1 MAREITLAPLAV
13 ESGSAGE
20 RNASDDLQKALD
32 ILTNNTMIE
41 AFAGTGLV
49 AEIISEEM
57 KTPQAVP
64 GGADAKFILCTDPLD
79 GSANVDANGAL
90 GMSSR
95 SIAGQWV
102 RYETVYSRFSHG
114 CLNRS
119 RLVT

>member
-1 MAREITLAPLAV
+1 MNIPAASLSRYLLDHEGDNPELGAEFSHLMVQLAFVAKLMAREITLAPLAV

-57 KTPQAVP
+57 KIPQAVP
-64 GGADAKFILCTDPLD
+64 GGADA
-79 GSANVDANGAL
+79 
-90 GMSSR
+90 
-95 SIAGQWV
+95 
-102 RYETVYSRFSHG
+102 
-114 CLNRS
+114 
-119 RLVT
+119 